1 MDLQVCRRVKVSP
14 EELSQ
19 LFVSLL
25 DRYSAVEVRYITLL
39 RLLYDSLLSRLP
51 ERVRGP
57 LLRVLALLGL
67 NRLLLFYEV
76 CVEKWDVNLSA

>member
-1 MDLQVCRRVKVSP
+1 MDLRVCRRVKVSP

-51 ERVRGP
+51 ERVRLP
-57 LLRVLALLGL
+57 LVRMLALLGL

-76 CVEKWDVNLSA
+76 CVERWDVNLSA

>member
-1 MDLQVCRRVKVSP
+1 VDLRVCRRVKVSP

-51 ERVRGP
+51 ERVRLP
-57 LLRVLALLGL
+57 LVRMLALLGL

-76 CVEKWDVNLSA
+76 CVERWDVNLSA